1 MAFLYKTGMLSEL
14 YAVVQKSQNAQYQ
27 GVSAVS
33 FEELPALKRHVE
45 TQLHMELFFPESIR
59 SMYGIML

>member
-1 MAFLYKTGMLSEL
+1 MNFLQSFK
-14 YAVVQKSQNAQYQ
+14 KRQNAQYQ

-45 TQLHMELFFPESIR
+45 TQLHMELFFPESIS